1 MNNKNNLLKSGIDIL
16 ENEIL
21 VKYPEVLDILL
32 LDQTTQKNIIWATSN
47 YKQLGELYSQSNQ
60 IKSENIT
67 GTNGNVIMPRV
78 QKDEILQQSRVKN
91 MAEVF
96 TPSWIC
102 NAQNNLIDNAW
113 FERENVF
120 NKEIPDEKK
129 WKTFQA
135 KIEFPKNK
143 NWKDYVIDKRLEIT
157 CGEAPYI
164 ASRYDT
170 TTGKFI
176 RVENRIGL
184 LDRKLRVVNENVEHL
199 DEWLEAANLA
209 YKNTYAYE
217 WQGDSLLLARESM
230 LFTFIENYKYKFG
243 KEPLLK
249 SIQDIA
255 YIISWN
261 VWQMDGLKG
270 VVPFSCGEI
279 KTKSV
284 DLFGEEETDNSFCK
298 GCLNK
303 NIFEHNGIYSLV
315 MDWSNKDLKG
325 KKLRFIDLIENKTS
339 INGRK

>member
-1 MNNKNNLLKSGIDIL
+1 MKEQVDIL

-21 VKYPEVLDILL
+21 EKYPEVLDILL
-32 LDQTTQKNIIWATSN
+32 RDQTTQKNIIWATTN
-47 YKQLGELYSQSNQ
+47 YEHLGESFLRSNQ

-67 GTNGNVIMPRV
+67 GINGNVIMPRV
-78 QKDEILQQSRVKN
+78 QKDQTLQNSRVKN

-113 FERENVF
+113 FERKNVF
-120 NKEIPDEKK
+120 NKEIPDKKK
-129 WKTFQA
+129 WKTNRE

-143 NWKDYVIDKRLEIT
+143 TWKDYVNDKRLEIS

-164 ASRYDT
+164 TSRYDT

-176 RVENRIGL
+176 EIENRIGL
-184 LDRKLRVVNENVEHL
+184 LDRKLRVINENI
-199 DEWLEAANLA
+199 DNSDKWIKATNLA

-217 WQGDSLLLARESM
+217 WQGDSLLLARESV
-230 LFTFIENYKYKFG
+230 LFAFIENYKYKFK
-243 KEPLLK
+243 KEPSIK

-255 YIISWN
+255 HIISWN

-270 VVPFSCGEI
+270 VVPLSCGEI

-284 DLFGEEETDNSFCK
+284 NLFGEEEIDNLFCK
-298 GCLNK
+298 GCLN
-303 NIFEHNGIYSLV
+303 NNMFEHNGIYCLIK
-315 MDWSNKDLKG
+315 DWSDNEKTLK
-325 KKLRFIDLIENKTS
+325 FIDLIENKTS

>member
-1 MNNKNNLLKSGIDIL
+1 MNTQIDIL

-21 VKYPEVLDILL
+21 EKYPEVLDILL
-32 LDQTTQKNIIWATSN
+32 LDHTTQKNIIWATSN
-47 YKQLGELYSQSNQ
+47 YEYLGDNYLNKKQ
-60 IKSENIT
+60 IKPELIT
-67 GTNGNVIMPRV
+67 GINGNVIMPRV
-78 QKDEILQQSRVKN
+78 QKDAVLQQSRVKN

-102 NAQNNLIDNAW
+102 NAQNNLIDKSW
-113 FERENVF
+113 FQRENVF
-120 NKEIPDEKK
+120 NKEMPGEKK
-129 WKTFQA
+129 WKTNKA

-143 NWKDYVIDKRLEIT
+143 TWKNYVNDKRLEIS

-164 ASRYDT
+164 TSRYDT

-176 RVENRIGL
+176 KIENRIGL
-184 LDRKLRVVNENVEHL
+184 LDRKIRVINENVDNS
-199 DEWLEAANLA
+199 DEWLKATKSA

-230 LFTFIENYKYKFG
+230 LFTYLENYKYKFE
-243 KEPLLK
+243 KEPLLQ

-261 VWQMDGLKG
+261 IWQMDGLKG

-279 KTKSV
+279 KTKTV
-284 DLFGEEETDNSFCK
+284 NLFGEEETDNSFCR
-298 GCLNK
+298 GCLN
-303 NIFEHNGIYSLV
+303 NNMFEHNGIYCLV
-315 MDWSNKDLKG
+315 MDWSNENLKG

>member
-1 MNNKNNLLKSGIDIL
+1 MNTRIDIL
-16 ENEIL
+16 ENDIL
-21 VKYPEVLDILL
+21 EKYPEILDILL
-32 LDQTTQKNIIWATSN
+32 LDHTTQKNIIWATNN
-47 YKQLGELYSQSNQ
+47 YEYLGDNYLNKKQ
-60 IKSENIT
+60 IKPELIT
-67 GTNGNVIMPRV
+67 GINGNVIMPRV
-78 QKDEILQQSRVKN
+78 QKDTVLQQSRVKN

-96 TPSWIC
+96 TPSWVC
-102 NAQNNLIDNAW
+102 NAQNNLIDKSW
-113 FERENVF
+113 FQRENVF
-120 NKEIPDEKK
+120 NKEKPSEKK
-129 WKTFQA
+129 WKTNKA

-143 NWKDYVIDKRLEIT
+143 TWKSYVNDKRLEIS

-164 ASRYDT
+164 TSRYDT

-176 RVENRIGL
+176 EIENRIGL
-184 LDRKLRVVNENVEHL
+184 LDRKLRVINENVDNS
-199 DEWLEAANLA
+199 DEWLKATKSA

-230 LFTFIENYKYKFG
+230 LFTYLENYKYKFE
-243 KEPLLK
+243 KEPLLQ

-279 KTKSV
+279 KTKTV
-284 DLFGEEETDNSFCK
+284 NLFGEEETDNSFCK
-298 GCLNK
+298 GCLN
-303 NIFEHNGIYSLV
+303 NNMFEHNGIYCLI
-315 MDWSNKDLKG
+315 MDWSNENLKG